1 MVNMKTIKGI
11 KFFIRQNIDKLN
23 YKKDKFLNILYK
35 LPFLQKPLPKN
46 NSVSKS
52 KIYSKKEY
60 LLLHQKAITRK
71 NLNVEKFEKEL
82 GYSIDKNWFHNVS
95 LITQTS
101 IKNSELNFNHGRIIY
116 SLVCKYVNEK
126 NDLLNQSITILET
139 GSAKGFSSLCMSK
152 AINDFNIKGK
162 VITVDCISHN
172 EKMYWNCIKD
182 SEGKKTRE
190 ELLKE
195 WENELSN
202 IIFVQGWTTETL
214 KKMGINRINFAFL
227 DAQHTK
233 EAVLEEFNYVSE
245 RQQKGDMIFFDDVTP
260 NIFDG
265 VCNAVEEIEK
275 NYPYKMDY
283 LPFDKNRG
291 YSLAIRI

>member
-11 KFFIRQNIDKLN
+11 KFFLRQNIDKLN

-46 NSVSKS
+46 NSISKS

-101 IKNSELNFNHGRIIY
+101 IKNSELNFNHGRILY
-116 SLVCKYVNEK
+116 SLVCKYANEK
-126 NDLLNQSITILET
+126 NDLLNQGITILET

-152 AINDFNIKGK
+152 AINDLNIKGK